1 MLTRRQIRI
10 KVMQSVYA
18 FSHSEKGNVDEQ
30 LRFFEKSI
38 FDCIELLLLQWGL
51 FKALHQFLEAQI
63 KSLNKNYLPQANVV
77 SSFEALLNNNFFQF
91 IVNHPVLNKKLEQHK
106 LNDWEI
112 EFKSVQRVW
121 QEIQES
127 QVLLAYCKIAN
138 PSPTAQHQL
147 LIDLFEKH
155 IAPAEHLH
163 NYYEDR
169 VLTWQD
175 DLPMVNTYMLKTLKK
190 INPSEI
196 GSLSFPQKSEWKEE
210 LSFGTSLLEKTLTN
224 AEALQ
229 KELEGKTPNWDAD
242 RIAMLDALLLKIAI
256 AELLYFSEIPPKV
269 TLNEFLEIAK
279 EYSTPKSNTFIN
291 GVLDK
296 LMKEFTEKNRLHK
309 SGRGLQ

>member
-1 MLTRRQIRI
+1 MLTRRHIRI

-30 LRFFEKSI
+30 LRYFKKSI
-38 FDCIELLLLQWGL
+38 FNCIELLLLQWGL
-51 FKALHQFLEAQI
+51 FKALHQYLEEQLE
-63 KSLNKNYLPQANVV
+63 SLHKNYLQQENVF
-77 SSFEALLNNNFFQF
+77 SPFEALLNNTYFQF
-91 IVNHPVLNKKLEQHK
+91 IIKHPVLNEKLKQHK

-112 EFKSVQRVW
+112 EFKSVQNLW
-121 QEIQES
+121 QDIQDS
-127 QVLLAYCKIAN
+127 QILMAYCKILN
-138 PSPTAQHQL
+138 PSTTQQHQL
-147 LIDLFEKH
+147 LVSLFEKH
-155 IAPAEHLH
+155 IATAEYLH

-169 VLTWQD
+169 VITWPD
-175 DLPMVNTYMLKTLKK
+175 DLPMVNTFMLKTLKK
-190 INPSEI
+190 LNPSEI
-196 GSLSFPQKSEWKEE
+196 NSLSFPQKSEWKEE
-210 LSFGTSLLEKTLTN
+210 LSFGLTLLEKTLSN
-224 AEALQ
+224 AEVLQ

-242 RIAMLDALLLKIAI
+242 RIAKIDALLLKMAI
-256 AELLYFSEIPPKV
+256 AELLYFSDIPPKV

>member
-1 MLTRRQIRI
+1 MLTRRHIRI

-18 FSHSEKGNVDEQ
+18 FSHTEKGNVEEQ

-38 FDCIELLLLQWGL
+38 FDSIELLFLQWGL
-51 FKALHQFLEAQI
+51 FNALNSFLEDQSLSLQKKYLAQADVFV
-63 KSLNKNYLPQANVV
+63 P
-77 SSFEALLNNNFFQF
+77 FEALKNNSYFQF
-91 IVNHPVLNKKLEQHK
+91 IVNHPVLNKKLKQHK

-112 EFKSVQRVW
+112 EFKRIQNLW
-121 QEIQES
+121 QEIKES
-127 QVLLAYCKIAN
+127 QAFITYCKISD
-138 PSPTAQHQL
+138 PSATQQHQL
-147 LIDLFEKH
+147 LIYLFEKH

-169 VLTWQD
+169 ALTWQD
-175 DLPMVNTYMLKTLKK
+175 DLPMVNTFMLKTLKQ
-190 INPSEI
+190 INPTQTN
-196 GSLSFPQKSEWKEE
+196 SLSFPEKAAWKEE
-210 LSFGTSLLEKTLTN
+210 LSFGVLLLEKTLITD
-224 AEALQ
+224 EKLQ

-242 RIAMLDALLLKIAI
+242 RIALMDALLLKIAI
-256 AELLYFSEIPPKV
+256 TELLYFPDIPPKV

-296 LMKEFTEKNRLHK
+296 LMKEFSEKNRLHK